1 MHHLENVLIANGYPE
16 STVRRT
22 FSSAPRSRVKDA
34 DEDTAKPMF
43 LPYVRGVSEKLEKVC
58 APLGVKTIFRP
69 QKTLWSIVMRVKQ
82 KTPMEKKRN
91 VVYEVP
97 CHDCQFTNIG
107 ETRRTVKK
115 RITEHKYAVK
125 IGDPKNGIAVHA
137 QKSQHSLDWEGA
149 KVQATA
155 TGYWNRRT
163 MEAIHIRKKGK
174 ALNLDCGL
182 HLSPVW
188 NPLIDPT

>member
-1 MHHLENVLIANGYPE
+1 MHHLEEVFIANGYPE

-69 QKTLWSIVMRVKQ
+69 QKTLRSIVMQVKQ
-82 KTPMEKKRN
+82 KTPMERKIN

-97 CHDCQFTNIG
+97 CRDCQLTYIEG
-107 ETRRTVKK
+107 TRRTMKK

-125 IGDPKNGIAVHA
+125 TG
-137 QKSQHSLDWEGA
+137 SQERDSS
-149 KVQATA
+149 T
-155 TGYWNRRT
+155 RT
-163 MEAIHIRKKGK
+163 E
-174 ALNLDCGL
+174 
-182 HLSPVW
+182 V
-188 NPLIDPT
+188 PTFY

>member
-1 MHHLENVLIANGYPE
+1 MHHLEEVFIANGYPE
-16 STVRRT
+16 STVRRA
-22 FSSAPRSRVKDA
+22 FSSAPRSRGKDA

-43 LPYVRGVSEKLEKVC
+43 LPYVREVSEKLEKVC

-69 QKTLWSIVMRVKQ
+69 QKTLRSIVMQVKQ
-82 KTPMEKKRN
+82 KTPMEKRIN

-97 CHDCQFTNIG
+97 CRDCQLTYIE
-107 ETRRTVKK
+107 ETRSTMKK
-115 RITEHKYAVK
+115 KIMEHKYAVK
-125 IGDPKNGIAVHA
+125 TGDPKNGIAVHA
-137 QKSQHSLDWEGA
+137 QKSQHSIDWEGA

-155 TGYWNRRT
+155 TACWNRRS

-174 ALNLDCGL
+174 SMNLDCGL